1 MSANK
6 EIHFNLKDLPQKF
19 ANFGHRL
26 LGIAPILFILVAA
39 GLYGFL
45 LVRIATLSNIQPDAS
60 SVSSEVSKLS
70 PHIDQKS
77 AAQLQSLEDN
87 SVNVQTLFNQ
97 ARNNPF
103 GE

>member
-1 MSANK
+1 MSKDIN
-6 EIHFNLKDLPQKF
+6 INLKDLPQKF
-19 ANFGHRL
+19 AGLGQKL
-26 LGIAPILFILVAA
+26 LGLAPFLFILVVA

-45 LVRIATLSNIQPDAS
+45 LLRIATLSNIQPDAS
-60 SVSSEVSKLS
+60 SVNSEIAKLS
-70 PHIDQKS
+70 PHIDQK
-77 AAQLQSLEDN
+77 AAHQLQGLEDN

>member
-1 MSANK
+1 MSKNISLK
-6 EIHFNLKDLPQKF
+6 ELPQQLAHAGQKM
-19 ANFGHRL
+19 
-26 LGIAPILFILVAA
+26 LGLAPILFILVAA

-45 LVRIATLSNIQPDAS
+45 LLRIATLSNIQPDAS
-60 SVSSEVSKLS
+60 SVNSEISKLS
-70 PHIDQKS
+70 PHIDQKA

-97 ARNNPF
+97 ARDNPF